1 MSIVI
6 PTNQYQ
12 TAITTEWLEQFP
24 NEVQEQFL
32 DFIDTVPMLKY
43 MIGERP
49 RAKDLP
55 RDLLGR
61 IIVDI
66 THPHILEDMDYFRPA
81 AKFYQENG
89 CYTFLKPNSNPNSEY
104 GKWFNEEVR
113 RCRDGYVRE
122 SDGEWIPGRLY
133 FFLNYSPIMLN
144 RKSETSGI
152 YLRVE
157 DFPDFWEGIY
167 YRYHY
172 REQARMLGLHCM
184 ELARRGCAKSF
195 TIASDMNHN
204 LLLGENSEN
213 KRRVT
218 TILTAYLRE
227 YLAEKD
233 GTLSKFT
240 PMVDFCA
247 ANTEFPRLMVKRSQA
262 EMTWIMGYKNSNGNI
277 KGSLNSVMAVSVKD
291 DEGKVRGKR
300 GFIYFEE
307 MGCHLKGT
315 EVLMHDGS
323 VKAVE
328 DVVVGDSLMGDDG
341 TPRTVQEI
349 HHGYDMMYNVTLTNG
364 DNQIVNSAH
373 SIPHIVRD
381 WYRDTDI
388 FTTATAPE
396 LIQKDLTRGYYI
408 PKANIK
414 YKHKDVAIDPYLLG
428 LWLGDGDKTWSSI
441 ASADAEIQNYIV
453 STFPDTKVYDLVIS
467 EKCKNFYIPAKYDF
481 VRKLRKMG
489 LLNNKHIP
497 DSYIYNDE
505 SVQLPLLAGL
515 VDTDGDY
522 LENKHSAYFEII
534 QCGEHLCLLKA
545 ARRIAVNLGFRCS
558 LRKKV
563 AGAKT
568 KKPFETY
575 YVLRIS
581 GDLDR
586 IPTKIVRKKAKPR
599 EQKYKQRRNNSWYGF
614 KVSEYGFGEFYGF
627 TVDGN
632 HLFVL
637 EDMTITHNSYKNFK
651 EVWDNVRDSVKEGS
665 NVFAQLIAVG
675 TAGDKESDFSG
686 IKTMLYNPEAYEV
699 YALDNVFDKA
709 GKGSSKFAY
718 FFPSYISRA
727 GCMDKDGNSDV
738 VAALME
744 ILLERY
750 MVKQGGDAASLLSR
764 IAQMPIT
771 PAEAILKVKSNF
783 FPVVMLNERIRQL
796 DMDPRAYDDVY
807 VGTLVDVGGKVEF
820 RATDDTPI
828 RKWPVD
834 NTEQGA
840 LEIFEMP
847 CSGTIPT
854 HRYIIGVDPVDNDQA
869 ESSSLFSCFV
879 FDLFTDSIV
888 AEYTGRKPFAN
899 DNYEIVRLLCIFYN
913 ATCLYEAHPYDQKVR
928 LPDGNLIE
936 WGDVKVGQ
944 ELFAPNGKTV
954 RVMDIPMD
962 GYDNIYKITFADGR
976 TVEASENHIWSVYKY
991 SDRYRLQNLTTK
1003 QMYDA
1008 GALTNHRQKRFF
1020 VPESG
1025 AVNYKH
1031 RDVPINPYI
1040 MGLIL
1045 AEGALTKF
1053 KKQNLHNKKRN
1064 YVQVSSF
1071 VEDAEFYK
1079 SVSPYVWKYI
1089 GNKGVSWH
1097 VFIDDIYS
1105 KLSSLGLIGCN
1116 SKTKFI
1122 PNLYLFNDYQTRLEL
1137 LKGLMDGDGCAVHK
1151 GACVYVTASRQL
1163 ADDVMLLCRSLG
1175 IKVTEN
1181 SARVEMNATLT
1192 SSDKSYHCSTAY
1204 RLAIGAKI
1212 PIFKLPRKIA
1222 LQHIYNPDKRGSKA
1236 QGILD
1241 RNGIADIQ
1249 YVGWKRCKCVTVD
1262 AEDGLYLIGDYVTTH
1277 NCNKKGLFSYFA
1289 TKRSTWMLADCPEY
1303 LRERQLVKYSM
1314 FGSAIKGVNVNASVN
1329 LFANGLIKDW
1339 LNKTYTVDV
1348 KDERGGV
1355 HQEEVP
1361 QLYRLRNR
1369 ALIQELISYA
1379 PEVNTDRVSAL
1390 AQVMLYREHFI
1401 VLYGGSPS
1409 ANETTGDDVSDDDFF
1424 DKDWKRHLD
1433 KLGPQYKSAF
1443 DL

>member
-1 MSIVI
+1 MSVII
-6 PTNQYQ
+6 PTNKFQ
-12 TAITTEWLEQFP
+12 TPITSEWLETFP
-24 NEVQEQFL
+24 EEVREQFM

-43 MIGERP
+43 MIREDRP

-55 RDLLGR
+55 RDDKGR

-66 THPHILEDMDYFRPA
+66 THPHILENMDYFRPA

-89 CYTFLKPNSNPNSEY
+89 CYSFLKPNSNPNSEY
-104 GKWFNEEVR
+104 GKWFTEEVR

-122 SDGEWIPGRLY
+122 SDGEWVPGRLY

-184 ELARRGCAKSF
+184 ELARRGAAKSF

-204 LLLGENSEN
+204 LLLGENGEN

-218 TILTAYLRE
+218 TILTAYLKE

-307 MGCHLKGT
+307 MG
-315 EVLMHDGS
+315 
-323 VKAVE
+323 
-328 DVVVGDSLMGDDG
+328 
-341 TPRTVQEI
+341 
-349 HHGYDMMYNVTLTNG
+349 
-364 DNQIVNSAH
+364 
-373 SIPHIVRD
+373 
-381 WYRDTDI
+381 
-388 FTTATAPE
+388 
-396 LIQKDLTRGYYI
+396 
-408 PKANIK
+408 
-414 YKHKDVAIDPYLLG
+414 
-428 LWLGDGDKTWSSI
+428 
-441 ASADAEIQNYIV
+441 
-453 STFPDTKVYDLVIS
+453 
-467 EKCKNFYIPAKYDF
+467 
-481 VRKLRKMG
+481 
-489 LLNNKHIP
+489 
-497 DSYIYNDE
+497 
-505 SVQLPLLAGL
+505 
-515 VDTDGDY
+515 
-522 LENKHSAYFEII
+522 
-534 QCGEHLCLLKA
+534 
-545 ARRIAVNLGFRCS
+545 
-558 LRKKV
+558 
-563 AGAKT
+563 
-568 KKPFETY
+568 
-575 YVLRIS
+575 
-581 GDLDR
+581 
-586 IPTKIVRKKAKPR
+586 
-599 EQKYKQRRNNSWYGF
+599 
-614 KVSEYGFGEFYGF
+614 
-627 TVDGN
+627 
-632 HLFVL
+632 
-637 EDMTITHNSYKNFK
+637 SYKNFK

-699 YALDNVFDKA
+699 YALENVFDKA

-744 ILLERY
+744 ILMERY

-807 VGTLVDVGGKVEF
+807 VGTLVDIGGKIEF

-834 NTEQGA
+834 NTEHGA

-899 DNYEIVRLLCIFYN
+899 DNYEIVRLLCVFYN
-913 ATCLYEAHPYDQKVR
+913 ATCLYE
-928 LPDGNLIE
+928 
-936 WGDVKVGQ
+936 
-944 ELFAPNGKTV
+944 
-954 RVMDIPMD
+954 
-962 GYDNIYKITFADGR
+962 
-976 TVEASENHIWSVYKY
+976 S
-991 SDRYRLQNLTTK
+991 
-1003 QMYDA
+1003 
-1008 GALTNHRQKRFF
+1008 
-1020 VPESG
+1020 
-1025 AVNYKH
+1025 
-1031 RDVPINPYI
+1031 
-1040 MGLIL
+1040 
-1045 AEGALTKF
+1045 
-1053 KKQNLHNKKRN
+1053 
-1064 YVQVSSF
+1064 
-1071 VEDAEFYK
+1071 
-1079 SVSPYVWKYI
+1079 
-1089 GNKGVSWH
+1089 
-1097 VFIDDIYS
+1097 
-1105 KLSSLGLIGCN
+1105 
-1116 SKTKFI
+1116 
-1122 PNLYLFNDYQTRLEL
+1122 
-1137 LKGLMDGDGCAVHK
+1137 
-1151 GACVYVTASRQL
+1151 
-1163 ADDVMLLCRSLG
+1163 
-1175 IKVTEN
+1175 
-1181 SARVEMNATLT
+1181 
-1192 SSDKSYHCSTAY
+1192 
-1204 RLAIGAKI
+1204 
-1212 PIFKLPRKIA
+1212 
-1222 LQHIYNPDKRGSKA
+1222 
-1236 QGILD
+1236 
-1241 RNGIADIQ
+1241 
-1249 YVGWKRCKCVTVD
+1249 
-1262 AEDGLYLIGDYVTTH
+1262 
-1277 NCNKKGLFSYFA
+1277 NKKGLFSYFA
-1289 TKRSTWMLADCPEY
+1289 TKRCTWMLADCPDY

-1314 FGSAIKGVNVNASVN
+1314 FGSAIKGVTVNAGVN
-1329 LFANGLIKDW
+1329 FFANGLIKDW

-1348 KDERGGV
+1348 KDERGEV

-1369 ALIQELISYA
+1369 ALLQELISYA

-1409 ANETTGDDVSDDDFF
+1409 ANESANDDVSDDDFF
-1424 DKDWKRHLD
+1424 DKDWRRHVE